1 MPLGASNISDQGGKT
16 LYGGDSADRCEKG
29 QQVWAKADP
38 FITYVCKYA
47 TRTKTI
53 KTVYTS
59 WSDWQSAASSAN
71 NREVESIT
79 LYQYQPKTYSVS
91 YRSVAGTGLPSA
103 QTKIHGE
110 GLHLSEQKPQRD
122 GYAFVGWA
130 TSADGGVAY
139 KAGQQYTGNNDL
151 TLYAVWEADTYTVS
165 YDANGGTGAP
175 PAQTKKHDSSLR
187 ISAQVPTKI
196 DCVFLGWSTTPNGNV
211 AFAPDSVCNLNQN
224 VTLYALW
231 QEEVKAVYY
240 IIYNANGG
248 VDAPAMQTK
257 YENEDIKISMSAPTR
272 KGYEFVG
279 WAVGSND
286 TVVYTS
292 GDTCKENK
300 TLYLYAVWKAEN
312 YTVSYNANGGS
323 GAPQGQ
329 TATYGE
335 PVRTS
340 AIEPTKEN
348 YRFVGWSESRN
359 ASRAEYLA
367 GDSLIVAANTVLYAV
382 WAEPT
387 AQAEALPF
395 EDVPNDAWYRE
406 DLESAYN
413 SGLINGRSERR
424 YGPTENIT
432 FAETIKL
439 ACTIYQLYYDGE
451 VTLER
456 GADVWY
462 STYME
467 FAQANRI
474 VRTDYSSVANKY
486 VTRREFVNIF
496 YGALPA
502 SAFAKINN
510 VADNAIPDV
519 KLGDAYAGEIYA
531 FYRAGILIGND
542 RKGTFKPDS
551 NIARSEVAAL
561 VTRMLD
567 TNARKTISL
576 QGTNG

>member
-1 MPLGASNISDQGGKT
+1 
-16 LYGGDSADRCEKG
+16 
-29 QQVWAKADP
+29 
-38 FITYVCKYA
+38 
-47 TRTKTI
+47 
-53 KTVYTS
+53 
-59 WSDWQSAASSAN
+59 
-71 NREVESIT
+71 
-79 LYQYQPKTYSVS
+79 
-91 YRSVAGTGLPSA
+91 
-103 QTKIHGE
+103 
-110 GLHLSEQKPQRD
+110 
-122 GYAFVGWA
+122 
-130 TSADGGVAY
+130 
-139 KAGQQYTGNNDL
+139 
-151 TLYAVWEADTYTVS
+151 
-165 YDANGGTGAP
+165 
-175 PAQTKKHDSSLR
+175 
-187 ISAQVPTKI
+187 
-196 DCVFLGWSTTPNGNV
+196 
-211 AFAPDSVCNLNQN
+211 
-224 VTLYALW
+224 
-231 QEEVKAVYY
+231 
-240 IIYNANGG
+240 
-248 VDAPAMQTK
+248 MQTK